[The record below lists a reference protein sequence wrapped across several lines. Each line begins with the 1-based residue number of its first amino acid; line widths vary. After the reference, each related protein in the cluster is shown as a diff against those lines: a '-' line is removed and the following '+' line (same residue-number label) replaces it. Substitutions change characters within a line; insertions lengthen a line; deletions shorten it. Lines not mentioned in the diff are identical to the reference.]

1 MKYSRKLKDPR
12 WQKKR
17 LKILERDN
25 FECRFCENKE
35 LTLNIHHI
43 AYHKEPWDCPDE
55 LLITLCE
62 DCHEEESI
70 EIKRASSQLIKLM
83 KESGCTSS
91 HFVDLAHTFYLKS
104 KLTDE

>member
-1 MKYSRKLKDPR
+1 MNYSKKLKDPR

-25 FECRFCENKE
+25 FKCADCEDE
-35 LTLNIHHI
+35 DSTLNIHHI

-62 DCHEEESI
+62 NCHEEETR
-70 EIKRASSQLIKLM
+70 EIKRTASQLIKLM
-83 KESGCTSS
+83 KEAGLRATNFIDIAFEYSE
-91 HFVDLAHTFYLKS
+91 KS
-104 KLTDE
+104 KL